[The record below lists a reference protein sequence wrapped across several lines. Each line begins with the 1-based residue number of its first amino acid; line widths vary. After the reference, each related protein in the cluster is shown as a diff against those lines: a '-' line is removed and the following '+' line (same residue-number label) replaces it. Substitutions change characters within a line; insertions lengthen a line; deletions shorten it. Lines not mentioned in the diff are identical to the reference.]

1 MSNPFIGEIR
11 MFGGNFAPANWA
23 FCNGQLMSIAQNDA
37 LYALI
42 GTTYGGDGVNTFGL
56 PDLQGRIPLHQG
68 TSGGNTAVIGERAGV
83 ENVTLTTNQLPI
95 HNHPVSAAGGA
106 NSDSPANNL
115 LASTATGSELYAQAG
130 SAGLNQAAPQE
141 IPPSGGSNFPHDN
154 MMPFLAV
161 SFIICLFGIFPSR
174 N

>member
-1 MSNPFIGEIR
+1 MSDPFIGEIR
-11 MFGGNFAPANWA
+11 MFGGSFAPVNWA
-23 FCNGQLMSIAQNDA
+23 FCNGQLMAIDQNDA

-68 TSGGNTAVIGERAGV
+68 SNGGNTAVIGQLAGV

-95 HNHPVSAAGGA
+95 HNHPVSAAAGA
-106 NSDSPANNL
+106 NSASPANNL
-115 LASTATGSELYAQAG
+115 LASTATGSELYARAG
-130 SAGLNQAAPQE
+130 SAGFNQAAPQE